1 MWLLCSV
8 MDVICL
14 ADGYRKGNFIAVCT
28 RDVLLCRVRFGTT
41 SRSIEKL
48 EADKREMEVLLRL
61 RKHVNTA
68 PGECESTG
76 LTRFRSRPSGRAV
89 EIIM

>member
-8 MDVICL
+8 IDVMYL
-14 ADGYRKGNFIAVCT
+14 ADSYGKANFIAVCT
-28 RDVLLCRVRFGTT
+28 RDVLLCRVRFGNL
-41 SRSIEKL
+41 KL
-48 EADKREMEVLLRL
+48 EADKREMGVLLRL

-68 PGECESTG
+68 PGECQSAG
-76 LTRFRSRPSGRAV
+76 LTCFRSRASGRAI